1 MFNFKKQ
8 HKSVETKLY
17 NKILLLSRNKIFYSK
32 FNFEDS
38 FQNRIHLIFLHMIF
52 LINKINNDT
61 KNENHKKLSQR
72 LFDFTFRSI
81 EANMREIGYGDVSVN
96 KNMKL
101 LVKSFY
107 NILLDSKNYKNKN
120 IGDKNNF
127 FYKYFYIEEIHK
139 NSKNTELIEYF
150 DKYQAFCLDLCL
162 DTVLKGDL
170 NFNY

>member
-61 KNENHKKLSQR
+61 KNENHKKFSQR
-72 LFDFTFRSI
+72 
-81 EANMREIGYGDVSVN
+81 
-96 KNMKL
+96 
-101 LVKSFY
+101 
-107 NILLDSKNYKNKN
+107 
-120 IGDKNNF
+120 
-127 FYKYFYIEEIHK
+127 
-139 NSKNTELIEYF
+139 
-150 DKYQAFCLDLCL
+150 
-162 DTVLKGDL
+162 
-170 NFNY
+170 